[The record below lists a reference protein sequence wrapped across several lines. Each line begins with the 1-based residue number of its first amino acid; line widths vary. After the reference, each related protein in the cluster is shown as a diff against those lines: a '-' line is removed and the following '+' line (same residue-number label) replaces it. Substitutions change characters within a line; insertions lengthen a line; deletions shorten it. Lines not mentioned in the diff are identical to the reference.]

1 MRYNCISI
9 ILKGGRA
16 MPKQAPN
23 LPLPSIRLDATD
35 EQPLHHQLYEQ
46 LRQAIRTGHLKP
58 GTRLPS
64 TRALAGELGV
74 SRTTTIKAYRDLQAE
89 GYLQSQIG
97 AGTVVAPKLPE
108 LFLQA
113 NTGESS

>member
-1 MRYNCISI
+1 
-9 ILKGGRA
+9 

-35 EQPLHHQLYEQ
+35 EQPLHRQLYEQ
-46 LRQAIRTGHLKP
+46 LSQAIRTGHLKP

-64 TRALAGELGV
+64 TRALANELGV
-74 SRTTTIKAYRDLQAE
+74 SRMTTINAYRDLQAE
-89 GYLQSQIG
+89 GYLESEIG

-108 LFLQA
+108 LFLKA
-113 NTGESS
+113 NTGESLTAIQPK

>member
-1 MRYNCISI
+1 
-9 ILKGGRA
+9 

-46 LRQAIRTGHLKP
+46 LIQAIRTGHLKP
-58 GTRLPS
+58 GMRLPS
-64 TRALAGELGV
+64 TRALANELDV

-89 GYLQSQIG
+89 GYLQSQVG
-97 AGTVVAPKLPE
+97 AGTVVAPKLPD
-108 LFLQA
+108 LFHPA
-113 NTGESS
+113 NT